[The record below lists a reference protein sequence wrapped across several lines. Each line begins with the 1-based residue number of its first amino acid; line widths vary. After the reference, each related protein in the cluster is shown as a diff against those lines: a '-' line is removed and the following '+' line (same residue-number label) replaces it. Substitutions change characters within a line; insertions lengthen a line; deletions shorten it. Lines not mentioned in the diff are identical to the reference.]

1 MGGLSG
7 CGGRGGGGTEVVI
20 RPEFIRREA
29 GGAKLWMTLPL
40 MWLPCRDSDRAA
52 VPFRKIASFSAPPL
66 PPPPPPPRS
75 HTQTPAK

>member
-1 MGGLSG
+1 MGVEGD
-7 CGGRGGGGTEVVI
+7 GTEVVI

-52 VPFRKIASFSAPPL
+52 VPATK
-66 PPPPPPPRS
+66 
-75 HTQTPAK
+75 